1 MHIWA
6 IAPLLLLAII
16 IYAGQRVQ
24 QAFAGYITRKKLYW
38 TVYLLLALSFLL
50 SRGMTFGNPSLNK
63 VLAWLAGYI
72 MALLF
77 YAFFILL
84 LIDLIR
90 ILDRWLRFIPDFIKR
105 SPAKIGITVMLIL
118 LGLLAYGTW
127 NARHPVFT
135 SYEVNVAKNVP
146 TLEQLHVILVTDL
159 HLGEI
164 VNNDRLENLVQQIN
178 QRNPDLVLIG
188 GDLIDG
194 DIAPWVEQNMGI
206 TLRQLH
212 PRLGTYMV
220 LGNHDGHGQEA
231 VPYFGAAGITVLSNQ
246 YQLIDNSFY
255 LVGEDFGGYQNLT
268 NPDPQLADII
278 TGINKNLPVI
288 LLKHSPTNLEEARTD
303 GIDLQLSG
311 HTHQGQ
317 LFPNNFITQKMYEV
331 DWGYL
336 QKDSL
341 QVIVSTGFG
350 TWGPPIRVGNIPE
363 VVDLLIN
370 FKPGPQ

>member
-16 IYAGQRVQ
+16 IYAGRRIQ

-38 TVYLLLALSFLL
+38 AVYLFLALSFFL
-50 SRGMTFGNPSLNK
+50 SRGLTFGSPSLNK

-90 ILDRWLRFIPDFIKR
+90 ILDRWLGFVPDFIKR
-105 SPAKIGITVMLIL
+105 SPAKIGIAVMLML

-135 SYEVNVAKNVP
+135 SYEVNIAKDAP
-146 TLEQLHVILVTDL
+146 AFEQLHVILVTDV

-164 VNNDRLENLVQQIN
+164 VNTARLENLVQQIN

-194 DIAPWVEQNMGI
+194 DIAPFVEQNMGTI
-206 TLRQLH
+206 LRQLH
-212 PRLGTYMV
+212 PRLGTYMA
-220 LGNHDGHGQEA
+220 LGNHDGNGQEA
-231 VPYFGAAGITVLSNQ
+231 VPYFEAAGITVLSNQ

-255 LVGEDFGGYQNLT
+255 LVGEDFGGYQNLA

-278 TGINKNLPVI
+278 TGINKTLPVI
-288 LLKHSPTNLEEARTD
+288 LLKHAPANLEEARAD

-336 QKDSL
+336 QKDRL

-350 TWGPPIRVGNIPE
+350 TWGPPIRIGNTPE